1 MGGVGVGSYH
11 YRLYKNGEGAYTKCQ
26 IDYYVTDE
34 HSLIWFFR
42 LLNSVDLSIVC
53 TTSFP

>member
-1 MGGVGVGSYH
+1 MGVGSYH